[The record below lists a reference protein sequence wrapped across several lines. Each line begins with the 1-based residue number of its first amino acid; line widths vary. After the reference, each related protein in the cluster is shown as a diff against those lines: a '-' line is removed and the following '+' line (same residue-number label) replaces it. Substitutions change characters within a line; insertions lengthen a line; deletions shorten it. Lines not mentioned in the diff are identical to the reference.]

1 MCAVC
6 GCERRACQRR
16 VSPDAAA
23 GSILEP
29 LGASQQARLVSNH
42 DTLQGGWQGE
52 ASTAFTN
59 AFNEFNN
66 DFGIVINAL
75 NGIHERLIGSHS
87 NYNTVESANT
97 TSANKLA
104 GLLNR

>member
-1 MCAVC
+1 MAGQVTVN
-6 GCERRACQRR
+6 RAAM
-16 VSPDAAA
+16 VTAAQQVESA
-23 GSILEP
+23 
-29 LGASQQARLVSNH
+29 LGEIRGQQTRLVSTH

-59 AFNEFNN
+59 AFNEFNS

-75 NGIHERLIGSHS
+75 NGIHERLVSGHS

-97 TSANKLA
+97 TSAGKIA
-104 GLLNR
+104 SALNR

>member
-1 MCAVC
+1 MAAQVTVN
-6 GCERRACQRR
+6 RAAMVTAAQQ
-16 VSPDAAA
+16 VDDA
-23 GSILEP
+23 
-29 LGASQQARLVSNH
+29 LGDIRSQQSRLVSTS

-59 AFNEFNN
+59 AFSKFNS

-75 NGIHERLIGSHS
+75 NGIHERLVGSHT

-97 TSANKLA
+97 TSAGKITSM
-104 GLLNR
+104 LNR

>member
-1 MCAVC
+1 MAGQVTVD
-6 GCERRACQRR
+6 RAAM
-16 VSPDAAA
+16 VTAAQQVESA
-23 GSILEP
+23 
-29 LGASQQARLVSNH
+29 LGEIRAQQARLVGTH

-75 NGIHERLIGSHS
+75 NGIHERLVGSHG

>member
-1 MCAVC
+1 MAGQVTVD
-6 GCERRACQRR
+6 RAAM
-16 VSPDAAA
+16 VTAAQQVESA
-23 GSILEP
+23 
-29 LGASQQARLVSNH
+29 LGEIRAQQARLVSNH

>member
-1 MCAVC
+1 MAGQVTVD
-6 GCERRACQRR
+6 RAAM
-16 VSPDAAA
+16 VTAAQQVESA
-23 GSILEP
+23 
-29 LGASQQARLVSNH
+29 LGEIRAQQARLVSTQ

-75 NGIHERLIGSHS
+75 NGIHERLVGSHS

-104 GLLNR
+104 SLLNR